1 MATKMGFP
9 PGVRIQLRD
18 NSAYEVVENPYT
30 TAGIVGY
37 ASKGELN
44 KIIQVNDTGEL
55 GSKLG
60 YGYQQAKYNQGMYA
74 ARAVLDAGGVVEFVR
89 PYGEEISKTDPFK
102 RDLKTDTF
110 VVAYDK
116 SGVTGESI
124 NMKYFASTRYKSDGA
139 AGFGVTRK
147 INNIAETVSSGSN
160 VDFNLSA
167 SETFVESA
175 ECRSPVDMVLFA
187 IMNRDPSNAYR
198 AFDRYEMKT
207 TEFVKV
213 VDQETQVT
221 TTTLQCT
228 LDVTP
233 GFVVGEKVFLPVC
246 DGNAVPTEAEVTAID
261 GKDITLSVTGDD
273 FVSKGKPAPTVL
285 VYCSAASAIED
296 GYDYLNVRTA
306 VAGQTVK
313 TFNAIKWG
321 SIDNQYVDGTT
332 IPCGTAMTFR
342 DKNGSEYVIRFFTK
356 TGEDT
361 ATVTVE
367 SGKATVAITAPA
379 KNVVEPGD
387 TIILS
392 SETKGLYVATVDY
405 IDAAGLHFAAPSGM
419 EGDTYT
425 LTISELSEDDLVAN
439 VVGATS
445 WKEVADAVVKTLVG
459 SGLGYN
465 NNPVANDIESFDST
479 DKKVIVDVS
488 ASFEYSIGDQVAIVR
503 RNNSYVT
510 PEQGETSPADADAIL
525 WFGEVED
532 VNTRN
537 GELVLKS
544 ANPFPTFD
552 DETVYQL
559 LNLKTSSF
567 SVYNAVSTVG
577 GDDYTVTTTLNPN
590 RMTYTVD
597 GNVLTITKIEGID
610 DLFADTT
617 VLPPTAGS
625 QFILTNVTL
634 RMNDGTT
641 KNVGDITLNV
651 TTIGTDNT
659 DPAATFKYAL
669 VRGFV
674 DAGAEIDPTVPISS
688 TGYTEFETEKVTKDT
703 VYTYLVSSYSMY
715 VSKADQGKAPVD
727 SLKVGET
734 TIAAVTDCNSKD
746 DAKYT
751 TTIVEKS
758 PKVLAESDIGA
769 SFMALGLAKTDY
781 LDIDFTGEP
790 RQVYVLTDDGENIA
804 RMFLAVTYRYNGT
817 VYEFEG
823 TIVPYL
829 YNGIQLDIRDAAE
842 YELTNS
848 GLEFVINDS
857 GILDY
862 FLENI
867 SYDLS
872 QTVKGGI
879 LNGSTTC
886 ISYNEEDP
894 AIKNDAVW
902 TYNPLNNNSGST
914 LSTVWNLFVNK
925 DGSDVDMLVSAGM
938 NINNPFMKNIETL
951 NTQVMQAMLNVCE
964 ARKDCFCLF
973 DSPAEAKIATALK
986 KDIVATGFGS
996 THGRWGMMYD
1006 GRGVFFDSIY
1016 THSNVDIMKSVQLAS
1031 IITSNRQSG
1040 IYWLPPSGY
1049 DYAPVPSA
1057 WGTKEKYLRTY
1068 NSEDKNCDIG
1078 KLSDIHVNATRSNK
1092 EGLFI
1097 WGDFTLQMENTA
1109 FNQAHVTMLV
1119 AGIHK
1124 SFYKY
1129 LDHKVFRLN
1138 TTNLRAQIT
1147 SDLQGRLNSIMTA
1160 NPQGLINGKVICD
1173 DSNNTPDLIDQN
1185 FLIVDLKL
1193 LPPKSSRWIIL
1204 RTEVESTKNG
1214 NKISTTLIA

>member
-116 SGVTGESI
+116 SAPTDSI

-139 AGFGVTRK
+139 AGFGVSRK
-147 INNIAETVSSGSN
+147 INNIAETVSTGSN

-175 ECRSPVDMVLFA
+175 DCRSATDMVLFA

-198 AFDRYEMKT
+198 AFDRYEMRT
-207 TEFVKV
+207 TKY
-213 VDQETQVT
+213 DSTSN
-221 TTTLQCT
+221 TLECT

-233 GFVVGEKVFLPVC
+233 GFIVGDKVFIPVC
-246 DGNAVPTEAEVTAID
+246 DGNVEPVAAEVTAID
-261 GKDITLSVTGDD
+261 GKDITLTVLDD
-273 FVSKGKPAPTVL
+273 TYGTKGKPAPTVL
-285 VYCSAASAIED
+285 IHCADASAIED
-296 GYDYLNVRTA
+296 GYDYMNVRTA

-332 IPCGTAMTFR
+332 IPCGTAMQFY
-342 DKNGSEYVIRFFTK
+342 DKDGTPYVIRFFTK
-356 TGEDT
+356 TAADSV
-361 ATVTVE
+361 TVTVDTA
-367 SGKATVAITAPA
+367 KKTVTCSAPTS
-379 KNVVEPGD
+379 NVVDAGD
-387 TIILS
+387 TILLS
-392 SETKGLYVATVDY
+392 SPTKGLYVATVEYVD
-405 IDAAGLHFAAPSGM
+405 DDGLHFALPSGL
-419 EGDTYT
+419 ESADDYK
-425 LTISELSEDDLVAN
+425 LTVSELSEDDLVAN
-439 VVGATS
+439 IVGATT
-445 WKEVADAVVKTLVG
+445 WKEVADAVVKTLVE

-465 NNPVANDIESFDST
+465 NNPVVNDIESYDST

-510 PEQGETSPADADAIL
+510 ADAALADDDAIL
-525 WFGEVED
+525 WFGEVAD

-544 ANPFPTFD
+544 ANPFPTFKD
-552 DETVYQL
+552 KTVYQL

-567 SVYNAVSTVG
+567 SVYNAVSTAG
-577 GDDYTVTTTLNPN
+577 GDDITLTTTLNPN

-597 GNVLTITKIEGID
+597 GNVLNITKIEGID
-610 DLFADTT
+610 ELFDDTT
-617 VLPPTAGS
+617 IPPTAGS
-625 QFILTNVTL
+625 QFVLTNVTL
-634 RMNDGTT
+634 KMNDGTS

-651 TTIGTDNT
+651 TTIGTDDS
-659 DPAATFKYAL
+659 DPEATFKYAL
-669 VRGFV
+669 VRGSV
-674 DAGAEIDPTVPISS
+674 DAGAEIDSATPFVS
-688 TGYTEFETEKVTKDT
+688 TGTTDFNTEMVVKDT
-703 VYTYLVSSYSMY
+703 VYSYFVSSYSMY
-715 VSKADQGKAPVD
+715 VSKNDQGKAPVE
-727 SLKVGET
+727 SLKVNDV

-746 DAKYT
+746 DAKFT

-781 LDIDFTGEP
+781 IDIDFSGEP

-886 ISYNEEDP
+886 ISYNVEDP
-894 AIKNDAVW
+894 AIINDAVW
-902 TYNPLNNNSGST
+902 SYNPLNNNSGST

-1173 DSNNTPDLIDQN
+1173 DSNNTPELIDQN

>member
-110 VVAYDK
+110 VVTYDK
-116 SGVTGESI
+116 SDKDQSLGMS
-124 NMKYFASTRYKSDGA
+124 YFAATRYKSDGA
-139 AGFGVTRK
+139 AKYGTTRK
-147 INNIAETVSSGSN
+147 INNISETVSTGSN
-160 VDFNLSA
+160 VDFNLNA
-167 SETFVESA
+167 SEQYDDAHPDS
-175 ECRSPVDMVLFA
+175 MVMFA

-198 AFDRYEMKT
+198 AFDRYEMSAT
-207 TEFVKV
+207 MPEGS
-213 VDQETQVT
+213 
-221 TTTLQCT
+221 TTTLNCV

-233 GFVVGEKVFLPVC
+233 GFLVGDMVFLPVA
-246 DGNAVPTEAEVTAID
+246 DGNVVSVTAEVTAID
-261 GKDITLSVTGDD
+261 GKEVTLEVNNPDY
-273 FVSKGKPAPTVL
+273 VELSKGKPSPSVL
-285 VYCSAASAIED
+285 IAGDTDAIAN
-296 GYDYLNVRTA
+296 GYDYLNIRTA

-321 SIDNQYVDGTT
+321 TAGTPYVDGKT
-332 IPCGTAMTFR
+332 IPCGTAMEFINS
-342 DKNGSEYVIRFFTK
+342 DGANYSIRFLTK
-356 TGEDT
+356 TSEEKVGVFVDDKIT
-361 ATVTVE
+361 TITRA
-367 SGKATVAITAPA
+367 SGSKMNLVD
-379 KNVVEPGD
+379 GD
-387 TIILS
+387 TIVLS
-392 SETKGLYVATVDY
+392 SETKGIYVATVDSVDDQNPLVLQIATPDGFEVADNY
-405 IDAAGLHFAAPSGM
+405 V
-419 EGDTYT
+419 
-425 LTISELSEDDLVAN
+425 LTVSDLTDDVLTAN
-439 VVGATS
+439 VIGATT
-445 WKEVADAVVKTLVG
+445 WKEVADTVVKTLVN
-459 SGLGYN
+459 SGIGYN
-465 NNPVANDIESFDST
+465 SDPVVNDIESVNADT
-479 DKKVIVDVS
+479 KVVTVDIS
-488 ASFEYSIGDQVAIVR
+488 ASFDYSIGDQVVIVR
-503 RNNSYVT
+503 RDNSYT
-510 PEQGETSPADADAIL
+510 DDQKTKADADSIL
-525 WFGEVED
+525 WYGSVSD
-532 VNTRN
+532 VNTRK
-537 GELVLKS
+537 GEISLAATL
-544 ANPFPTFD
+544 PFPEFD
-552 DETVYQL
+552 EDTVYQL
-559 LNLKTSSF
+559 LNLKTSSYA
-567 SVYNAVSTVG
+567 VYNAVSTVAVG
-577 GDDYTVTTTLNPN
+577 ATTVTVNPTRDNVEYNLSDEAKTLN
-590 RMTYTVD
+590 
-597 GNVLTITKIEGID
+597 ITKITGVNQLFVDNIEPVEVGSHLTLNCTVSVNGPTENAVID
-610 DLFADTT
+610 LT
-617 VLPPTAGS
+617 VVS
-625 QFILTNVTL
+625 V
-634 RMNDGTT
+634 GTT
-641 KNVGDITLNV
+641 SDQNPVKYVVVEGAYTSTNTITGLNSV
-651 TTIGTDNT
+651 TS
-659 DPAATFKYAL
+659 L
-669 VRGFV
+669 EFV
-674 DAGAEIDPTVPISS
+674 TR
-688 TGYTEFETEKVTKDT
+688 TKPSDT
-703 VYTYLVSSYSMY
+703 VDTYFVSSYGMY
-715 VSKADQGKAPVD
+715 VSKASQGNAPVK
-727 SLKVGET
+727 SLVIGGT
-734 TIAAVTDCNSKD
+734 TVAKVTDCNSKD

-781 LDIDFTGEP
+781 IDIDFTGEP

-879 LNGSTTC
+879 LNGSTNC

-1173 DSNNTPDLIDQN
+1173 DFNNTPDLIDQN